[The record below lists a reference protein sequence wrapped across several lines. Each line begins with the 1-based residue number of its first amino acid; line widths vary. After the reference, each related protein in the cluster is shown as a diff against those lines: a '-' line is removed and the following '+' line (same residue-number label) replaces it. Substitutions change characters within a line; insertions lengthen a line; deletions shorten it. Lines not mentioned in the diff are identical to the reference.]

1 MDQCRGA
8 DRSHRRD
15 AADGG
20 FHWLGIARAGADGAD
35 AAVQAAGVF
44 RQHDR
49 ELCVLCGDVW
59 RVVSL
64 AAIPANRT
72 RLWTVWRPLAAIAL
86 DRDVIPDR
94 AGRGRRRH
102 PSPPTTPG

>member
-49 ELCVLCGDVW
+49 ELCVLCGDVS
-59 RVVSL
+59 RLVSL

-72 RLWTVWRPLAAIAL
+72 RLLTVWRRPPAISPDPTAIPNHPLPCTL
-86 DRDVIPDR
+86 L
-94 AGRGRRRH
+94 H
-102 PSPPTTPG
+102 